1 MVRCHVALILYISLW
16 RIFLVADG
24 YGRDVPHSHAC
35 NPLYM
40 QPSTYKT
47 VAMLRA
53 IAVAMLRAIAG
64 VYNITHSLCTTTSL

>member
-53 IAVAMLRAIAG
+53 IAG